1 MTHSCP
7 HCGCE
12 TRQDIRPLNEI
23 MDFDHPVLVGPGG
36 TITDKLPGV
45 YAPELHMETDDD
57 GQILDEHEQDYVEQ
71 ARRQGWELLT
81 GWTGQYSYHGPVMH
95 PSEFVGGALA
105 DHIRETPGIYVVVTV
120 ETDDDSEDAA
130 GWAVAYR
137 PAPENHPSRVYSD
150 HPDCSCPAGIKGT
163 DPACQLHGQPAPE
176 GTE

>member
-1 MTHSCP
+1 MTHNCP

-137 PAPENHPSRVYSD
+137 PAPENHPSKVYSD